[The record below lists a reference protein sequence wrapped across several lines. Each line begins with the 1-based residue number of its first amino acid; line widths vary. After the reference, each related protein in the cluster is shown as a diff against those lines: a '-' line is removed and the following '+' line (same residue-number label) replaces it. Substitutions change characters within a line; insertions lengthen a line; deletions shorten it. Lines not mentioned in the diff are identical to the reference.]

1 MISTLVHLHL
11 CPGDN
16 RLMKAPSWWRR
27 VIHFGGKRQLKKSNF
42 DSTKCF
48 YHTEISTKI
57 SHSSVQL
64 THFPTKFT
72 PSIRYTSSFAYVLNR
87 LLETCIIDLSKDINR
102 VETPLKST
110 TFKFGLKLKR
120 NIFLY
125 ENYAFRSFKRE
136 SRGYTIYKRVSFFL
150 LLLFYFYI

>member
-57 SHSSVQL
+57 SHSIVQL
-64 THFPTKFT
+64 THFPTKFPSLSVT
-72 PSIRYTSSFAYVLNR
+72 PAHLHTCFNR